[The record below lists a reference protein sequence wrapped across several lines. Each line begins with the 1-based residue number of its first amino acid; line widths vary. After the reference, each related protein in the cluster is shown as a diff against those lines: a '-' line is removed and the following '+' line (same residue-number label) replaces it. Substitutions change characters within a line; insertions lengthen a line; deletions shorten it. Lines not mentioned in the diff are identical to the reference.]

1 MVGWNTKKLNTKL
14 LFKPFGSDL
23 NLNLSWNPSEWL
35 WNSREPWKH
44 SATELYNTLQEL
56 LITDEAI
63 LAKNVTGS
71 HMLCNNNKNYYV
83 SVIVLFFYKF
93 LITFLTVL
101 FCNQS
106 LLNTW
111 WWNYMYF
118 EFIGCILQ
126 ISDFNFSDCHRI
138 SYI

>member
-83 SVIVLFFYKF
+83 SVIVLFFTSSWSPSSQSF
-93 LITFLTVL
+93 SVI
-101 FCNQS
+101 S

-111 WWNYMYF
+111 RWNYMYF

-126 ISDFNFSDCHRI
+126 ISDNTFFVIRFLTFNP
-138 SYI
+138 